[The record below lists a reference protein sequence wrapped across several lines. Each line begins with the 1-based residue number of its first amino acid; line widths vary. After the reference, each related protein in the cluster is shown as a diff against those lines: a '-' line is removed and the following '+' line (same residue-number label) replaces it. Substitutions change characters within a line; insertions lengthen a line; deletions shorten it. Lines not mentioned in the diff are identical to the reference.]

1 MTKLSSPTPEKLLQP
16 PINITQDWLSAQAQI
31 NPDKPFLYTTDRDRA
46 IPFTEMDK
54 QVRLMC
60 AKWQQVGIQAGDHVG
75 LLMINFPLTIIQ
87 TLTSIRFGVT
97 LVPINVRLT
106 VDEIDFQL
114 KNAKCNWVLPYG
126 STDVLAELR
135 DRGHHIAPVDTAKPD
150 KNPPNHAVA
159 LDLNNPFAIIH
170 TSGTSGQPK
179 GAVLTYNNFYQSA
192 MSSAYRIGILPDDRW
207 LCVLP
212 LFHVGGLSIILRS
225 LLYGTAVDL
234 MDKFDVNRVNGFLT
248 HRPITLVSLVPTM
261 LYRLLEARRE
271 PWNPKLRL
279 ILLGGAA
286 PSPEL
291 VQRCVDEGI
300 PLSTTYGM
308 TEATSQ
314 IATSTPEQVIR
325 KPSSVGKPLLFTQ
338 VRVISE
344 TGEDLPPVEVGEVIA
359 KGPTVMREYYNN
371 PSATE
376 KTLRDGWL
384 HTGDMGY
391 LDEDGDLFIVQRRSD
406 LIVTGGE
413 NVYPVEVENAL
424 RQHPSIKEVVVVG
437 LDDAEWGQKVSAV
450 IQFENGATLT
460 MDEIMSFAR
469 DYLAGYKI
477 PRVFRF
483 VTDFPQTG
491 SGKIQRP
498 AVKALFDD
506 NADG

>member
-1 MTKLSSPTPEKLLQP
+1 MQP
-16 PINITQDWLSAQAQI
+16 PINITQDWLSAQAEI

-46 IPFTEMDK
+46 IPFAEMDK

-87 TLTSIRFGVT
+87 TLTAIRFGAT

-106 VDEIDFQL
+106 GDEIDFQL
-114 KNAKCNWVLPYG
+114 KNAKCRWLLPYG

-135 DRGHHIAPVDTAKPD
+135 DKGHHIAPIDTAKPD
-150 KNPPNHAVA
+150 KNLPNHAVT

-179 GAVLTYNNFYQSA
+179 GAVLTYNNFYQST

-212 LFHVGGLSIILRS
+212 LFHVGGLSIILRA
-225 LLYGTAVDL
+225 LLYGTAVEL
-234 MDKFDVNRVNGFLT
+234 MPTAKFDVDAVNHALI

-271 PWNPKLRL
+271 AWNPKLRL
-279 ILLGGAA
+279 VLLGGAA

-291 VQRCVDEGI
+291 VQRCVEEGI

-314 IATSTPEQVIR
+314 IATSTPDQVIR
-325 KPSSVGKPLLFTQ
+325 KPASVGKPLLFTQ

-344 TGEDLPPVEVGEVIA
+344 NDEDLSVNEVGEVIA
-359 KGPTVMREYYNN
+359 RGPTIMREYYNN
-371 PSATE
+371 PSATQRAL
-376 KTLRDGWL
+376 KDGWL

-391 LDEDGDLFIVQRRSD
+391 LDEEGDLFIVQRRSD
-406 LIVTGGE
+406 LIVSGGE
-413 NVYPVEVENAL
+413 NVYPVEVENIL
-424 RQHPSIKEVVVVG
+424 RQHPSIKEAVVVG
-437 LDDAEWGQKVSAV
+437 LADAEWGQKVSAA
-450 IQFENGATLT
+450 IQLENGETLT
-460 MDEIMSFAR
+460 PDEIIAFAR
-469 DYLAGYKI
+469 DHLAGYKI
-477 PRVFRF
+477 PREIRF

-506 NADG
+506 NAER